1 MDKITLPKSTKKIY
15 YQIFRGVNIVDIII
29 FSLFLGLSALIV
41 LIMPLL
47 FIPKIVLG
55 IIVLFFGL
63 ILIQKDKNDLRIYE
77 WIFRA
82 LKYIAVGF
90 WKPAIIVMPNFQ
102 LIENDEVLKLKH
114 LNENLFLSGIKIQ
127 STNLQLLNEQQQLTL
142 ITEFANLLRTI
153 TLPCKIIKTNVNYS
167 FDNQTSWLKGK
178 SEKKLSEVAKELL
191 DLQIEQ
197 LEAIETTTL
206 LTTPAVYIVWTA
218 KSEQQVISQLKSVT
232 NALAFSNLLIE
243 KLNNNTLQ
251 KMWKDFNFNNNSIK
265 PIATKFKI
273 KNKLDSGFIWT
284 INNLP
289 KQINYF
295 WLSNLFSLS
304 NVNICVNLNPI
315 SKIKAQKQL
324 DNAFNK
330 IQTNADAYAQTTSQK
345 QVAEQYKEAF
355 LNQQQAIIDDID
367 VLKDISIFI
376 IALGNKKE
384 IANVKRE
391 LNDLAVINGWKYDNL
406 HYLQQQA
413 LFASYCWFNLISKE
427 TSIEMTCD
435 TFATS
440 FPIPDTPL
448 NDKKGFLLAETISGK
463 PVLWDLFQKSSE
475 RPNKNM
481 LILGESGSGKSFTT
495 KKILTNLIYRNSK
508 IFILDPEREYQNLT
522 KKLNG
527 EWIDASGS
535 KGNIINPLEIYKLNE
550 EDDNAD
556 TFNNQ
561 LSLLETFFI
570 LLFPKLTEN
579 DEVLTLLIELIK
591 ETYFNQKILPSS
603 DFNNLKSTD
612 FPTFND
618 LYKLICKKI
627 KEEKNKEKIL
637 KFDSLKSKLTS
648 LTQGAY
654 AKYWNGHTKF
664 KWKATNFTCF
674 DLQGL
679 TNGENQKIVNV
690 QMLLILRLLG
700 QEMVATKARSEKH
713 KENKKLVIVVDE
725 AHLLANENN
734 PIALDFLFHT
744 MKRIRKYG
752 GSLIIITQ
760 NINDFTGTENIKK
773 KFTGIIN
780 NCTYWLVGGMQPE
793 DLNQLDN
800 MYKQNGGL
808 SEAVKT
814 YISNANKG
822 KFWFKV
828 SKQQQLPIQVLQL
841 DAEIDLI
848 GHTE

>member
-1 MDKITLPKSTKKIY
+1 M
-15 YQIFRGVNIVDIII
+15 
-29 FSLFLGLSALIV
+29 
-41 LIMPLL
+41 
-47 FIPKIVLG
+47 
-55 IIVLFFGL
+55 
-63 ILIQKDKNDLRIYE
+63 
-77 WIFRA
+77 
-82 LKYIAVGF
+82 
-90 WKPAIIVMPNFQ
+90 
-102 LIENDEVLKLKH
+102 
-114 LNENLFLSGIKIQ
+114 
-127 STNLQLLNEQQQLTL
+127 
-142 ITEFANLLRTI
+142 
-153 TLPCKIIKTNVNYS
+153 
-167 FDNQTSWLKGK
+167 
-178 SEKKLSEVAKELL
+178 
-191 DLQIEQ
+191 
-197 LEAIETTTL
+197 EAIETTSL
-206 LTTPAVYIVWTA
+206 LTTPAVYVVWTA
-218 KSEQQVISQLKSVT
+218 KNEQQAISQLTSVL
-232 NALAFSNLLIE
+232 NSSVFSNLLIE
-243 KLNNNTLQ
+243 KLNHETL
-251 KMWKDFNFNNNSIK
+251 KNMWKNFTFNNNTIK

-273 KNKLDSGFIWT
+273 KNKIDNGCVWT
-284 INNLP
+284 INDLP

-295 WLSNLFSLS
+295 WLNNLFSLS
-304 NVNICVNLNPI
+304 NVNICINLNPI
-315 SKIKAQKQL
+315 SKVKAQKQL
-324 DNAFNK
+324 DSAFNK

-376 IALGNKKE
+376 ISLGNKKD
-384 IANVKRE
+384 ISIVKRE

-413 LFASYCWFNLISKE
+413 LFASYCWINEITKE

-448 NDKKGFLLAETISGK
+448 NDKQGFLLAETISGK
-463 PVLWDLFQKSSE
+463 PVIWDLFQKSNE

-481 LILGESGSGKSFTT
+481 LILGESGSGKSFTS
-495 KKILTNLIYRNSK
+495 KKILTNLIYQNAK
-508 IFILDPEREYQNLT
+508 VFILDPEREYQNLT
-522 KKLNG
+522 HQLNG
-527 EWIDASGS
+527 EWIDASGTR
-535 KGNIINPLEIYKLNE
+535 GNIINPLEIYKLNE

-561 LSLLETFFI
+561 LSLLETFFS
-570 LLFPKLTEN
+570 LLFPQLTEN

-591 ETYFNQKILPSS
+591 EVYFQKNILPSS
-603 DFNNLKSTD
+603 DFSNLKSTN

-618 LYKLICKKI
+618 LYKLIYKKI
-627 KEEKNKEKIL
+627 KEEKNNAKIL
-637 KFDSLKSKLTS
+637 KLDSLKSKLTS
-648 LTQGAY
+648 LTQGTY

-664 KWKATNFTCF
+664 KWKTTNFTCF

-679 TNGENQKIVNV
+679 TNGENQKIINV
-690 QMLLILRLLG
+690 QMLLILRLLS
-700 QEMVATKARSEKH
+700 QEMIATKTRIEKNQI
-713 KENKKLVIVVDE
+713 NKKLVIVVDE

-752 GSLIIITQ
+752 GSLIIISQ
-760 NINDFTGTENIKK
+760 NINDFTGTESIKK

-808 SEAVKT
+808 SDAVKT
-814 YISNANKG
+814 YIANANKG